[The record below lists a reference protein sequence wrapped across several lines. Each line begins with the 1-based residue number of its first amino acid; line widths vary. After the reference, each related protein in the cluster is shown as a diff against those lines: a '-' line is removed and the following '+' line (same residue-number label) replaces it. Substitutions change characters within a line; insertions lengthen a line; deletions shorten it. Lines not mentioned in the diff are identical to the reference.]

1 MEVSQEKVRSFS
13 DWKNETIV
21 WLYQLWNEAKEKKN
35 QDLLKDLENLMKK
48 VTYLKSI
55 GISKILMNLI
65 EFSDRWD
72 ISIPQDLI
80 PTKEEVKRWKIK
92 AETSTSKT

>member
-13 DWKNETIV
+13 EWKNETIV
-21 WLYQLWNEAKEKKN
+21 WLSQLWNEAKEKKN

-55 GISKILMNLI
+55 GISKILMSLI
-65 EFSDRWD
+65 KFSDKWD

-92 AETSTSKT
+92 GETSTSKT

>member
-13 DWKNETIV
+13 EWKNETIV